1 MLFRCLEIGANETPI
16 VQDIYNENTVEG
28 AEVEIVQ
35 LDANPDAP
43 HVDVVHELSYPDAP
57 LPFEDEHFDAIMA
70 SHILE
75 HIPYHME
82 LHAMKDWH
90 RALKVGGTLH
100 VVVPSAEFIARTIL
114 SEKSTKYI
122 KPYAIGGLVS
132 PWDVHVNLFTMQM
145 LRSLFQYVG
154 FNVVRARVGPRVI
167 QSLDDPEYM
176 VEQHYISG
184 VKIGE
189 QS

>member
-1 MLFRCLEIGANETPI
+1 MSFRVLEIGANESPI
-16 VQDIYNENTVEG
+16 AQEIYNENTVEG

-57 LPFEDEHFDAIMA
+57 LPFEDEHFDAIIA

-75 HIPYHME
+75 HIPYHAE
-82 LHAMKDWH
+82 LNAVKDWH
-90 RALKVGGTLH
+90 RALKVGGTLN
-100 VVVPSAEFIARTIL
+100 VIVPSAEFIARHIL
-114 SEKSTKYI
+114 SEQSTKYI
-122 KPYAIGGLVS
+122 KPYAIGGLTS

-167 QSLDDPEYM
+167 KSLDNEEFM
-176 VEQHYISG
+176 VEQHYIAG
-184 VKIGE
+184 EKIGE

>member
-1 MLFRCLEIGANETPI
+1 MSFRVLEIGANESPI
-16 VQDIYNENTVEG
+16 AQDIYNENTVEG

-57 LPFEDEHFDAIMA
+57 LPFEDEHFDAIIA

-75 HIPYHME
+75 HIPYHAE
-82 LHAMKDWH
+82 LNAVKDWH
-90 RALKVGGTLH
+90 RALKVGGTLN
-100 VVVPSAEFIARTIL
+100 VIVPSAEFIAR
-114 SEKSTKYI
+114 
-122 KPYAIGGLVS
+122 
-132 PWDVHVNLFTMQM
+132 WDVHVNLFTMQM

-167 QSLDDPEYM
+167 KSLDNEEFM
-176 VEQHYISG
+176 VEQHYIAG
-184 VKIGE
+184 EKIGE